1 MKYIITEHQLNLLKE
16 QWYDPSSWFG
26 GEKTNCSTE
35 KIEASNWKDLYSKLV
50 KNSLIERGEDL
61 LIVWGPTQTG
71 YYTQDGKSSSKTFKV
86 STGSNGFGNEP
97 DNKQTP
103 MGLLQISGKIKGK
116 PFEVLVGKTP
126 TGTILGPNMDSSR
139 IDQRGKKHV
148 AEVLTGIL
156 ELSGLEPC
164 NKNAFSRNIYFHGT
178 NKENKL
184 GGAHSNGCVRVSNDE
199 IQWLIN
205 NISKGT
211 KVYIYP

>member
-86 STGSNGFGNEP
+86 STGSNGF
-97 DNKQTP
+97 T
-103 MGLLQISGKIKGK
+103 
-116 PFEVLVGKTP
+116 
-126 TGTILGPNMDSSR
+126 
-139 IDQRGKKHV
+139 
-148 AEVLTGIL
+148 
-156 ELSGLEPC
+156 
-164 NKNAFSRNIYFHGT
+164 T
-178 NKENKL
+178 NK
-184 GGAHSNGCVRVSNDE
+184 
-199 IQWLIN
+199 W
-205 NISKGT
+205 
-211 KVYIYP
+211 